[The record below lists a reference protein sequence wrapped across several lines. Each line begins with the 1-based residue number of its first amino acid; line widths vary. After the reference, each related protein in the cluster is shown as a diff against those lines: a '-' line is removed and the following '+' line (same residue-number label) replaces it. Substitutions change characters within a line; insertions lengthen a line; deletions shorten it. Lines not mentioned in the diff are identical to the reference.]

1 MSKKSKGK
9 YNPRQQTSVAVRPKP
24 KSTPFKDAL
33 NGVSKKQ
40 MGRPA
45 SKLQQIT
52 DALGDEYHLFVEACC
67 NRKVTTMTL
76 TQAIKDFGIAVSYGS
91 MLKIRKQMEAENQW
105 FYEMVQDITSG
116 KSTGI
121 KPSAGD
127 SYNDD
132 AYWSMESPIEQ

>member
-1 MSKKSKGK
+1 MSKNVKRK
-9 YNPRQQTSVAVRPKP
+9 YKPREQTSVTVRSKP

-33 NGVSKKQ
+33 NGVSSKQ

-91 MLKIRKQMEAENQW
+91 MLKIRKQMEEENQW
-105 FYEMVQDITSG
+105 FYQMVQDITSNRITNTNP
-116 KSTGI
+116 STGEN
-121 KPSAGD
+121 
-127 SYNDD
+127 YNDD
-132 AYWSMESPIEQ
+132 KYWATESPIEQ